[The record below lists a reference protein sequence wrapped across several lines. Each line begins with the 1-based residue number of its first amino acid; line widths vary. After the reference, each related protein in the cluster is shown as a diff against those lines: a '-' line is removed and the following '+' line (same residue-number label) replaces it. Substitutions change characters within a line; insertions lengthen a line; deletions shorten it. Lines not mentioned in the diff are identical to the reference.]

1 MLTPRTYIFSSC
13 VRCPTWFA
21 EEWIQQQ
28 SDAVPLKDTCLSM
41 FVMLFGTQIHTAI
54 IITTWEKYV
63 IYFFPNYVNVLK
75 IIVCGWNCEFTTI
88 WRFKPI
94 FCHLSKYAC
103 GIHFKERFYVQWN
116 EVQNEMHPREW
127 HTNTIGQE
135 LFIHRQFYFP
145 DFLPVTVTGW
155 QDFAA
160 SLTEKCQSAMF
171 ITVLSTNYMPHKK
184 GPYTSHN
191 TWKVCITEWL
201 RFYSI

>member
-1 MLTPRTYIFSSC
+1 MVEIVNLR
-13 VRCPTWFA
+13 R
-21 EEWIQQQ
+21 
-28 SDAVPLKDTCLSM
+28 
-41 FVMLFGTQIHTAI
+41 FGDSNP
-54 IITTWEKYV
+54 
-63 IYFFPNYVNVLK
+63 F
-75 IIVCGWNCEFTTI
+75 
-88 WRFKPI
+88 

-201 RFYSI
+201 RFYSILSIFSTHFQIILQQWSMTDSNCLKICGSELRSFYHRNFSLLI